1 MIDNS
6 QWSHLK
12 LFTHRFVGEEGLKKI
27 SENGTITDV
36 KELVKRA
43 LDVSVY
49 RFIHSFFLNKFPS

>member
-49 RFIHSFFLNKFPS
+49 RFIHNLFF